1 MYYNHAK
8 LIHLIGLI
16 LWIGPS
22 TGGYLRFLL
31 ARYQKNDAAV
41 LWLFDKPINLAHL
54 EAAGLLILIASG
66 LLMRA
71 VVPELRHAKWLQ
83 RKLTIVFAVFVPF
96 ELAHIY
102 IYDFVIKKTFSTGVD
117 VTEAMLLYDKFSI
130 IAALALIITIPFVF
144 WLAIFR
150 PGAVVGD

>member
-8 LIHLIGLI
+8 FAHLLGLI
-16 LWIGPS
+16 LWLGPS
-22 TGGYLRFLL
+22 TGGYLLLLL
-31 ARYQKNDAAV
+31 ARYQKNDAVV
-41 LWLFDKPINLAHL
+41 LWLFDRFVNLVHL
-54 EAAGLLILIASG
+54 EAAGLVILIASG
-66 LLMRA
+66 FAMRSA
-71 VVPELRHAKWLQ
+71 VPELRYARWLK

-96 ELAHIY
+96 ELAHLY
-102 IYDFVIKKTFSTGVD
+102 ISDFVIKKAFSTGAGI
-117 VTEAMLLYDKFSI
+117 TEAMLLYDKFSI

>member
-41 LWLFDKPINLAHL
+41 LWLFDKSINLAHL

-66 LLMRA
+66 LFMRA
-71 VVPELRHAKWLQ
+71 AVPELRYARWLK
-83 RKLTIVFAVFVPF
+83 RKLVIIFAVFVPF

-102 IYDFVIKKTFSTGVD
+102 IYAFIKHGQKTLGF
-117 VTEAMLLYDKFSI
+117 
-130 IAALALIITIPFVF
+130 
-144 WLAIFR
+144 
-150 PGAVVGD
+150 